1 MDIIGGHPGKRSG
14 QWVAALLGRT
24 EHAVATRGGA
34 TGLGTIER
42 VVEETPA
49 DTLRRNFRRELTAAM
64 KGRRSVEVA
73 ALRAAIA
80 SVDNAEAVDLASVRT
95 GGKKRDPEVRIAGAV
110 SGAGAGDVRRR
121 ALSWADLQRILDEE
135 LTGLHERAA
144 DYEGLGRDAEAAVV
158 RAQADVMAR
167 LRAAV
172 GPEQS

>member
-1 MDIIGGHPGKRSG
+1 M
-14 QWVAALLGRT
+14 
-24 EHAVATRGGA
+24 ATGGGA
-34 TGLGTIER
+34 KRLGTIEP
-42 VVEETPA
+42 VIEETPA

-64 KGRRSVEVA
+64 KGRRTVEVA
-73 ALRAAIA
+73 AFRAAIA
-80 SVDNAEAVDLASVRT
+80 SVDNAEAVDVASART
-95 GGKKRDPEVRIAGAV
+95 GGRKRDPEVPIAGAV